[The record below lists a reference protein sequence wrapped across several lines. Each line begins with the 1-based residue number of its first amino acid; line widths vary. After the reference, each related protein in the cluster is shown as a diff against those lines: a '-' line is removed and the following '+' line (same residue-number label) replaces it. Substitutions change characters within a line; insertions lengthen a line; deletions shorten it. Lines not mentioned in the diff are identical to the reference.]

1 MSGSRIISTDTGG
14 LLMIYRALAVAVVL
28 GSLASAQD
36 PAPALWT
43 KCGSEIAWMSDHR
56 PLKDNN
62 QGGRLGKTEVD
73 LEDLWSDVKA
83 KAKESGKPILWYI
96 PKVEGQHMYRGA
108 ILDHYMNVAVWT
120 DEAIVD
126 LVTRR
131 FVSLRAA
138 CAKEL
143 KEQLDKD
150 LTDEDKKVRF
160 RLVEPAIV
168 LLDADGRELHR
179 MQRIRTFN
187 ADFIAAALRAA
198 LDKNDPNAP
207 PDSATGEDLMRGGW
221 FGAAAKK
228 LANDPLRLAELRRR
242 EGKHDEALKLCDD
255 AAKKG
260 AAASDVATVRG
271 RTLLSAGKIADAKAE
286 LQKST
291 APEAVYYLALAE
303 RLSGRDDAANE
314 IWSKLVEKS
323 PETRWGWRASA
334 NSTLHKDNKAY
345 GPAAVGFE
353 DVLWCA
359 ASASGATTTRWE
371 RKPADA
377 QDIARRAVAWLLGA
391 QSASGGWTD
400 SRYAYWPNPEIQP
413 NVHMAVTGM
422 AAAALLQWR
431 DVDPAGVDAAL
442 AKAEKYLLDDARL
455 ARGKNEESY
464 AEAYR
469 LLYLACKNETLK
481 DGGAKKKVEAAMNR
495 IVGRLAAIQDQAG
508 FWAHEYPNPFV
519 SASVLQVLQRAR
531 RAGATVEESI
541 FSRGSNALKKT
552 RDDKGRQGYGA
563 DRAGS
568 SDSDSSGRNAMCEAA
583 LLEDKA
589 TERKNFETAMDL
601 FWTHLERREA
611 VRVCDFHSDGQLA
624 GFFFFNNF
632 YHTTEALDLLE
643 GKARDEGRGRGLA
656 HLARIPEIDGS
667 FIDSHEM
674 GKSYG
679 TAAALLSLKNCL
691 KK

>member
-1 MSGSRIISTDTGG
+1 
-14 LLMIYRALAVAVVL
+14 MIYRAFAVVVVL
-28 GSLASAQD
+28 GSLASAQE

-43 KCGSEIAWMSDHR
+43 KCGGEIAWMSDHR

-62 QGGRLGKTEVD
+62 QGGKLGKTDVD
-73 LEDLWSDVKA
+73 LENLLSDVKA

-108 ILDHYMNVAVWT
+108 ILDHYMDVAVWT
-120 DEAIVD
+120 DEAIVN

-131 FVSLRAA
+131 FVPMRAA

-143 KEQLDKD
+143 KEEFTKD
-150 LTDEDKKVRF
+150 LTEDEKKVRF

-168 LLDADGRELHR
+168 ILDGEGRQLHV

-187 ADFIAAALRAA
+187 ADFIAAALRSA

-207 PDSATGEDLMRGGW
+207 PDSATGEELMKGGW
-221 FGAAAKK
+221 FAAAANK
-228 LANDPLRLAELRRR
+228 LAGDPLKLAELRRR

-260 AAASDVATVRG
+260 AAAADVATVRG
-271 RTLLSAGKIADAKAE
+271 RTLLSAGKIADAKAA

-291 APEAVYYLALAE
+291 APEAAYYLALAE
-303 RLSGRDDAANE
+303 RLSGRDDAAKE
-314 IWSKLVEKS
+314 IWAKLVETS
-323 PETRWGWRASA
+323 PDTRWGWRASA
-334 NSTLHKDNKAY
+334 NTTLHKDEKAY

-353 DVLWCA
+353 DVLWCPAPA
-359 ASASGATTTRWE
+359 AGATTTRWE
-371 RKPADA
+371 RTPADA
-377 QDIARRAVAWLLGA
+377 QDIAKRAVAWLLRA
-391 QSASGGWTD
+391 QSADGGWND
-400 SRYAYWPNPEIQP
+400 SRYAYWPSPEIQP
-413 NVHMAVTGM
+413 NVFMAVTGM

-442 AKAEKYLLDDARL
+442 AKAEKYLLDDKRL

-495 IVGRLAAIQDQAG
+495 IVGSLAAIQDQAG
-508 FWAHEYPNPFV
+508 FWAHEYPNSFV
-519 SASVLQVLQRAR
+519 SAAVLQILQRAK
-531 RAGATVEESI
+531 RAGASVEESI
-541 FSRGSNALKKT
+541 FSRGSDALKKT
-552 RDDKGRQGYGA
+552 RDDQGRQGY
-563 DRAGS
+563 DAGRMGSTDS
-568 SDSDSSGRNAMCEAA
+568 SSSGRNAMCEAA

-589 TERKNFETAMDL
+589 TDRKNFEAAMDL

-611 VRVCDFHSDGQLA
+611 VRVCDFHSDGELA

-656 HLARIPEIDGS
+656 HLAKISEIDGS